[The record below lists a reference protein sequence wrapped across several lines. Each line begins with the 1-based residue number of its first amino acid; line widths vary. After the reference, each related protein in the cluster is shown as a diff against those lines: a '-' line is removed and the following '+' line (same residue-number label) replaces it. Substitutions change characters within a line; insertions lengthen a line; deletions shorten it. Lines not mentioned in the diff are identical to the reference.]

1 MTPRWLWLGTV
12 VNAILFLPAAYM
24 AASAVNILRGNDL
37 SGTAVALVGL
47 FFALPMFCIAV
58 PFAAWRSVA
67 RGRSSAHTTAL
78 LLAPLV
84 YAAFL
89 IALLLNY

>member
-1 MTPRWLWLGTV
+1 MTPRWLWVGTIA
-12 VNAILFLPAAYM
+12 NAILFLPAAYM
-24 AASAVNILRGNDL
+24 AASAIDIVRGTDP
-37 SGTAVALVGL
+37 SGTAVGLVSL
-47 FFALPMFCIAV
+47 LFALPLFCIAV
-58 PFAAWRSVA
+58 PFAAWRSVK

-89 IALLLNY
+89 VALLES